1 MQGISV
7 KWRHYLGM
15 IHFMYAKSNLNHFP
29 QKPPSME
36 AISQIIRSV
45 GLFVSSSPEVTIS
58 TKIQPFL
65 YLLKN
70 GSIEVPDLVYSLPNC
85 GDVVSLILW
94 WNITVWAWQVILF
107 IFFSW
112 KLPYFSIAHVRK
124 FGHVT
129 LLIWHDP
136 FCVCEIKPQPLPTKT
151 SKYGGHISN
160 NKVCRFIC
168 FK

>member
-1 MQGISV
+1 MARLKYLIWFILYQIVVMLCHWFCDETSQFELDKYFYSFFFSWKLPYLSIAHVRKFGHV
-7 KWRHYLGM
+7 TLLGM
-15 IHFMYAKSNLNHFP
+15 IHFVYAKSNLNHFR

-85 GDVVSLILW
+85 CDVVSLILW
-94 WNITVWAWQVILF
+94 WNITGWAWQVFFF
-107 IFFSW
+107 IFFFM
-112 KLPYFSIAHVRK
+112 KITIF
-124 FGHVT
+124 
-129 LLIWHDP
+129 
-136 FCVCEIKPQPLPTKT
+136 
-151 SKYGGHISN
+151 
-160 NKVCRFIC
+160 
-168 FK
+168 